1 MATDYKTF
9 YSAEL
14 RRLRQYSQEFARD
27 NPALAP
33 MLGTPSVDPDI
44 ERLLEGVAFLNGHT
58 RHKLSDEFPELA
70 QELASILV
78 PQILRPVPAATM
90 MVFEPRA
97 TLKEPALI
105 PAGTELASKPVQ
117 NLSCRFQTTVDL
129 TVTDLSVQ
137 GAQWTTN
144 DQNQPCLRIDLR
156 GGEGTQET
164 SVPEAVRFFLG
175 DNLESASVLLML
187 MQYYRLS
194 VDLIDAS
201 SNRFDV
207 SDCLVFP
214 GFDEQLIPQ
223 PNNGVPSFGLVRE
236 LLSFPEKFLF
246 VAFNGLSKKTGVL
259 PPGGFSL
266 RFQFERVSFALP
278 ELSSNSLMLHVVP
291 AVNLFP
297 QSAEPIELNHETPDY
312 LVLPTGLSRQYY
324 QVFSIESV
332 IGLRQGQIRQRTYVP
347 FALLEFGSRSG
358 QPTYRSSIKP
368 AMGGDWVETYVSVV
382 YEADEIPVP
391 ETLSIE
397 LLCTNRWLAEELKLG
412 EVCEP
417 TNTSPERCAFRNI
430 TPVKGAVDAPT
441 GEDLLWACISH
452 TAMNFMSLG
461 DTNTVRSLLNLYNSF
476 RTGTHSSRAVNARQI
491 EGIRNL
497 ETSPESMLYRG
508 SVIRGQSIR
517 MLCDQSN
524 WPSMGAMYLWG
535 CVLSRFFATYATI
548 NMYTTFQ
555 MRDADTGIEFQWP
568 PMLGNKPLI

>member
-312 LVLPTGLSRQYY
+312 LVLPTSLSRQYY

>member
-1 MATDYKTF
+1 MATDYNTF

-14 RRLRQYSQEFARD
+14 RRLRQYSKEFARD

-129 TVTDLSVQ
+129 AVTDLSVHRVE
-137 GAQWTTN
+137 WTSN
-144 DQNQPCLRIDLR
+144 DQNQPGLRVDLR
-156 GGEGTQET
+156 GGEGAQET
-164 SVPEAVRFFLG
+164 SVPETIRFFLG

-194 VDLIDAS
+194 VDLIDAN

-246 VAFNGLSKKTGVL
+246 LAFNGLSKKTGVL
-259 PPGGFSL
+259 PSGGFSL

-278 ELSSNSLMLHVVP
+278 EVSLNSLMLHVVP

-312 LVLPTGLSRQYY
+312 LVLPTGLGRQYH

-332 IGLRQGQIRQRTYVP
+332 IGLRQGQIRQRAYVP
-347 FALLEFGSRSG
+347 FALLEFGSRAG

-412 EVCEP
+412 EVSEP

-461 DTNTVRSLLNLYNSF
+461 DTNTIRSLLNLYNSF
-476 RTGTHSSRAVNARQI
+476 RTGTHSSRAVNTRQI

-497 ETSPESMLYRG
+497 ETSPQSMLYRG

-524 WPSMGAMYLWG
+524 WPSIGAMYLWG